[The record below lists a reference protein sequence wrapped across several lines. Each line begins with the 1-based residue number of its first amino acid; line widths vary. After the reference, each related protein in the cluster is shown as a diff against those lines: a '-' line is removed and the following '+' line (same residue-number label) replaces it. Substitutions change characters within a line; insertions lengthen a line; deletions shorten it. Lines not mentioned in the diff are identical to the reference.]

1 MNTLRFLKTSVCV
14 ATFALLCIALP
25 AASQTSAAP
34 ADAGAKPATAALR
47 DGQHDFDFA
56 IGTWKTHIS
65 RRLHPLTG
73 SSTWIEFDGTVVT
86 RKVWNGRANLEEI
99 EAEQPTGHTQLLALR
114 LYNPQS
120 HQWSLNGTSSNDAVL
135 SSPPI
140 GEFKNGRGEFVD
152 QESINGRMIM
162 VRDVFSDI
170 TADSHHFEQA
180 FSDDGGKTWEPNWIA
195 TLTRVKR

>member
-1 MNTLRFLKTSVCV
+1 MKTLRPVRTG
-14 ATFALLCIALP
+14 LLAIALVALAQP
-25 AASQTSAAP
+25 TLGWAQAGASAA
-34 ADAGAKPATAALR
+34 KATQKETTTAH
-47 DGQHDFDFA
+47 DGRHDFDFA

-86 RKVWNGRANLEEI
+86 RKVWNGLANLEEI
-99 EAEQPTGHTQLLALR
+99 EADQPTGHTQLLALR

-140 GEFKNGRGEFVD
+140 GEFKNGRGEFFD
-152 QESINGRMIM
+152 QEPINGRMIL

-170 TADSHHFEQA
+170 KADSHHFEQS
-180 FSDDGGKTWEPNWIA
+180 FSDDGGKTWETNWIT
-195 TLTRVKR
+195 TLTRVKQ